1 MRCVAMFLVSLSFS
15 LNLILKK
22 LLVLMSSLSPLVFKE
37 TVSDIS
43 VVLTFIY
50 NQSLSSGTIPA
61 DWRMANI
68 FALHEKGPKDL
79 AEDYRP
85 ISLTSVCCKTLEHIV
100 YSNVCKFLDSKNSNN
115 ILTTKQLGFRPG
127 FSCETQL
134 ILSVDDWARSLDS
147 SFRTDVAIFDFSKAF
162 DSVPH
167 TRLLGKLHYR
177 YYGICGQML
186 TWFSSFLLNRYQR
199 VVVNGSQS
207 SWSDVI
213 SGVPQGTVLGPLLFL
228 LYINVITSNIQYNI
242 RLFADDCI
250 MYHTIRSQDDSC
262 KLQNDIS
269 SLLRWAE
276 TWQMRF
282 NFEKCH
288 ILSISYYR
296 LEFPPTSYS
305 PLAVDSVFPWRSAA
319 ELGILLSLLIIMTLR
334 Q

>member
-1 MRCVAMFLVSLSFS
+1 M
-15 LNLILKK
+15 N
-22 LLVLMSSLSPLVFKE
+22 
-37 TVSDIS
+37 
-43 VVLTFIY
+43 TFIHDDHD
-50 NQSLSSGTIPA
+50 

-68 FALHEKGPKDL
+68 FALHKKGPRDL
-79 AEDYRP
+79 AENYRP
-85 ISLTSVCCKTLEHIV
+85 ISLTSVCCKTLEHVV
-100 YSNVCKFLDSKNSNN
+100 YSNVCKFLNSNN
-115 ILTTKQLGFRPG
+115 ILTPKQHGFRPG

-134 ILSVDDWARSLDS
+134 ILSIDDWARSLDS
-147 SFRTDVAIFDFSKAF
+147 GFRTDVAIFDFSKAF

-186 TWFSSFLLNRYQR
+186 TWFSSFLLNHYQR

-228 LYINVITSNIQYNI
+228 LYINDITGNIQSNI

-250 MYHTIRSQDDSC
+250 VYHTIRSQDDYC

-282 NFEKCH
+282 NSK
-288 ILSISYYR
+288 
-296 LEFPPTSYS
+296 
-305 PLAVDSVFPWRSAA
+305 
-319 ELGILLSLLIIMTLR
+319 
-334 Q
+334 

>member
-1 MRCVAMFLVSLSFS
+1 
-15 LNLILKK
+15 
-22 LLVLMSSLSPLVFKE
+22 
-37 TVSDIS
+37 
-43 VVLTFIY
+43 
-50 NQSLSSGTIPA
+50 
-61 DWRMANI
+61 
-68 FALHEKGPKDL
+68 
-79 AEDYRP
+79 
-85 ISLTSVCCKTLEHIV
+85 
-100 YSNVCKFLDSKNSNN
+100 
-115 ILTTKQLGFRPG
+115 
-127 FSCETQL
+127 
-134 ILSVDDWARSLDS
+134 
-147 SFRTDVAIFDFSKAF
+147 
-162 DSVPH
+162 
-167 TRLLGKLHYR
+167 
-177 YYGICGQML
+177 ML

-288 ILSISYYR
+288 ILSISHYR